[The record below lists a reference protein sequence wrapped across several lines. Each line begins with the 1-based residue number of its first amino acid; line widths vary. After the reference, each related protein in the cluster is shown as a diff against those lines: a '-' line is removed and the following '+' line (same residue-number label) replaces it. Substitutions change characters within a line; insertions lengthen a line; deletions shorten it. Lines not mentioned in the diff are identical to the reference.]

1 MYRFNADNYNATA
14 TIDDGSCTYGGGGYT
29 PCAPCNNCNCTG
41 TTAITDPELE
51 LILENELAIN
61 SGVSGTTGD
70 ASIDNDYKCLIQIL
84 NGTSNFF
91 STGVYGAVSNLDNI
105 KELSCL
111 AWLNF
116 KGENIT
122 GAVDL
127 SGMSKLVNVD
137 LSWNSITSV
146 DLTGCSSLGSFIMI
160 GGLTTSIG
168 NNPNSCGN
176 TAAQC
181 AAGDMY
187 AGCICSG
194 SCRDHR
200 TLTSFTPTDSPA
212 LYAVDI
218 IGQPLTTLDLSQN
231 VALSNLM
238 IGPLQGISSLD
249 LSHMNVLAN
258 INISVEGVSSFT
270 LNLSPNLDLTL
281 LAGFMVKIYNSSA
294 NSLTI
299 SVGSGDVPG
308 TSGGSGAGGLK
319 TRVEYMQDNLPYT
332 ICSTTVTV
340 II

>member
-1 MYRFNADNYNATA
+1 MLFPSHDPDNYNASA
-14 TIDDGSCTYGGGGYT
+14 TIDDGSCTYGGSSGNL
-29 PCAPCNNCNCTG
+29 PCDCNNNCDCTG

-51 LILENELAIN
+51 FIIEMKMVSLT
-61 SGVSGTTGD
+61 GVSQISENGF
-70 ASIDNDYKCLIQIL
+70 INNDYKCLIKTL
-84 NGTSNFF
+84 SGNSNLFTS
-91 STGVYGAVSNLDNI
+91 GVYGAVSNLDNI

-111 AWLNF
+111 ESLDF

-127 SGMSKLVNVD
+127 SGLSKLTNVD

-146 DLTGCSSLGSFIMI
+146 DLTGCSSLGAFLMI
-160 GGLTTSIG
+160 GGLTTSLG
-168 NNPNSCGN
+168 SNPNSCGN
-176 TAAQC
+176 TAAKC
-181 AAGDMY
+181 AAGDMH

-200 TLTSFTPTDSPA
+200 TLTSFTPTDSPL

-218 IGQPLTTLDLSQN
+218 LGHPLTTLDLSQN
-231 VALSNLM
+231 SALSNLI

-249 LSHMNVLAN
+249 LSHMDILAN

-281 LAGFMVKIYNSSA
+281 ITGFMVKIYSSSS

-299 SVGSGDVPG
+299 SVGSG
-308 TSGGSGAGGLK
+308 S
-319 TRVEYMQDNLPYT
+319 
-332 ICSTTVTV
+332 
-340 II
+340 